1 MILSNTINI
10 RYKYKTGGM
19 NTKEKAQLLKYYGF
33 RGFLKTVN
41 ARSFIVVVLPKDKA
55 HNRKVME
62 GLRNERRE
70 NAGDGNGISFT
81 CRRKTRY

>member
-19 NTKEKAQLLKYYGF
+19 NTKEMAQLLKYYGLS
-33 RGFLKTVN
+33 GYLKYVN
-41 ARSFIVVVLPKDKA
+41 ANSFTVAVLPEDKA

-62 GLRNERRE
+62 GLRNGTME
-70 NAGDGNGISFT
+70 
-81 CRRKTRY
+81 

>member
-19 NTKEKAQLLKYYGF
+19 NTKEMAQLLKYYGV
-33 RGFLKTVN
+33 RGYLKSVN
-41 ARSFIVVVLPKDKA
+41 QRSFTVAVLPEDKA

-62 GLRNERRE
+62 RLRNERM
-70 NAGDGNGISFT
+70 
-81 CRRKTRY
+81 